1 VVSQFNIQ
9 PSLTPQLFLRKLL
22 SLGLASVGLSAAP
35 TPGQVEFFEKNI
47 RPVLAERCYECHNSG
62 DSAKGG
68 LALDW
73 RGGLAKGGKSGLVI
87 DGDNSAESLLLR
99 AIRHD
104 DRALKMPKDGPK
116 LAPSVIG
123 HFEKWIAMGAP
134 DPRAAAPTREAVAQA
149 TSWEAT
155 RERRKQWWSF
165 QPIRLPSPPQVKGD
179 WARTD
184 IDRFVQARWEA
195 VGLSPVGDAE
205 PGTLLRRLSFVLT
218 GLPPTTGESEAFFEA
233 TGGNRRGAIE
243 SAVEQLLA
251 SPHFGERWARHWMD
265 WMRYAESL
273 GSEGD
278 PAIPNASR
286 YRNYLIRALNA
297 DVPYDQLLREHI
309 AGDLLE
315 QPRLNGELGLNES
328 AIGPA
333 QYRFV
338 LQGFAPTDALDELVR
353 TTENQIDVVSKAF
366 LGLTVSCA
374 RCHDHKFD
382 PISQEDY
389 HAFYSI
395 MTSCRPA
402 MVNVESPARQAT
414 NKAALAKLKPRI
426 RAALAAQWLAEVDQ
440 FAGRLREPSDEW
452 QKAIDEAKVPG
463 NPLHVWHTL
472 RLAKRDKF
480 SQAWDRLAGDFAKSK
495 KALEEQRGRNYAKR
509 WQFGRDSASLGRWV
523 LDGNGMSGTVARPGA
538 FRVLPGGDR
547 IVEDILPAGVYSHL
561 LSDKHTGVL
570 GSPQFRIEPDQRL
583 FVRVIG
589 GGDAMARYVVQNYT
603 RNGTVYPVTRLK
615 DGKWRWQ
622 SWSLKYWEG
631 DEAHLEVTTAGE
643 QAILAVNKPNSWF
656 GVSELAILNPGQPAP
671 RDEFAGYVAP
681 LFAKGDPGN
690 AKRLAKRYAGAL
702 RRSIQAWHRDRMSD
716 EQARFL
722 GFFVRNGWLS
732 NTLETAPKV
741 APLVEAYRRLEAG
754 VPVPRRAPGVIE
766 AEAVDRPL
774 FVRGNHKQPA
784 QAVPRR
790 FLEAIDP
797 TPFVA
802 DNSGRLELAKAMLH
816 PDNPLTAR
824 VIVNR
829 VWHHLLGR
837 GLVATPDNFG
847 KLGEPP
853 THPDLLDHLAKRFVV
868 GGWSIKKLI
877 REIVLT
883 RTFQLAATP
892 TVRAREIDPDN
903 RLLTRARVRRLEA
916 EAIRDAMLQASG
928 SLDRTPLGGSDNF
941 DTRRRGV
948 YVRLIRNRLDPFL
961 TVFDAPV
968 PASTK
973 GRRDETNVPAQSLT
987 MMNDPFVLSL
997 AERLAKRVR
1006 DDKNLET
1013 AEAQIS
1019 KMFRLTL
1026 NREAAPVELAKA
1038 KAYLEDSTAPENSL
1052 RELAQAMFSLK
1063 EFIYLQ

>member
-1 VVSQFNIQ
+1 M
-9 PSLTPQLFLRKLL
+9 
-22 SLGLASVGLSAAP
+22 SLGLAAVGAVAEP
-35 TPGQVEFFEKNI
+35 TTEQVEFFEKNI
-47 RPVLAERCYECHNSG
+47 RPVLVERCYECHNSG
-62 DSAKGG
+62 DKANGG

-73 RGGLAKGGKSGLVI
+73 RGGLAKGGERGPVMDVS
-87 DGDNSAESLLLR
+87 NPAESLLLR

-104 DRALKMPKDGPK
+104 DRELKMPKDGPK
-116 LAPSVIG
+116 LSPTVIG
-123 HFEKWIAMGAP
+123 QFKQWIAMGAP
-134 DPRAAAPTREAVAQA
+134 DPRAESPTREALAKA

-165 QPIRLPSPPQVKGD
+165 QPIRFPAPPQVKGD

-184 IDRFVQARWEA
+184 IDRFIQAGWEA
-195 VGLSPVGDAE
+195 DGLSPAGDAA
-205 PGTLLRRLSFVLT
+205 PRALLRRLSFVLT
-218 GLPPTTGESEAFFEA
+218 GLPPTPGESAAFVGEEAK
-233 TGGNRRGAIE
+233 GDRRAAVE
-243 SAVEQLLA
+243 TAVEQLLA

-315 QPRLNGELGLNES
+315 QPRLNEELGFNES

-374 RCHDHKFD
+374 RCHNHKFD

-389 HAFYSI
+389 HALYSI

-402 MVNVESPARQAT
+402 MVNVDTPARQET
-414 NKAALAKLKPRI
+414 HKAALAKLKPKI
-426 RAALAAQWLAEVDQ
+426 RAALAGHWLAEADQ
-440 FAGRLREPSDEW
+440 FAGRLRQPSAEW
-452 QKAIDEAKVPG
+452 QKAIDEAKAPK
-463 NPLHVWHTL
+463 NPLHAWHKL
-472 RLAKRDKF
+472 RLAKGAEF
-480 SQAWDRLAGDFAKSK
+480 GQAWSRLAADFAKSK
-495 KALEEQRGRNYAKR
+495 QALEEQRGRNYAQR
-509 WQFGRDSASLGRWV
+509 WQLGRDTASLGRWV
-523 LDGNGMSGTVARPGA
+523 LDGNGMSGAVAKAGA
-538 FRVLPGGDR
+538 FRVLPSGER
-547 IVEDILPAGVYSHL
+547 IVDDILPAGVYSHL
-561 LSDKHTGVL
+561 LSDKHAGVL
-570 GSPQFRIEPDQRL
+570 GSPQFRIGPDQKL
-583 FVRVIG
+583 FVRLIG

-622 SWSLKYWEG
+622 SWSLNYWEG

-656 GVSELAILNPGQPAP
+656 GVSDLAILDKGQPAP
-671 RDEFAGYVAP
+671 REEFAGFVAP

-690 AKRLAKRYAGAL
+690 AKRLAKRYSAVL
-702 RRSIQAWHRDRMSD
+702 RRSIRAWQRDRMSD
-716 EQARFL
+716 EQAQFL
-722 GFFVRNGWLS
+722 SFFVRNGWLS
-732 NTLETAPKV
+732 NTLETAPEV
-741 APLVEAYRRLEAG
+741 APLVALYRRLEAE

-784 QAVPRR
+784 EAVPRR
-790 FLEAIDP
+790 FLEAFDA
-797 TPFVA
+797 TPFAA
-802 DNSGRLELAKAMLH
+802 DNSGRLELAEAMLH

-829 VWHHLLGR
+829 LWHHLLGR

-847 KLGEPP
+847 KLGGIPS
-853 THPDLLDHLAKRFVV
+853 HPDLLDHLARRFVA

-883 RTFQLAATP
+883 RTFQLAAMP
-892 TVRAREIDPDN
+892 TSEAHEMDPDN

-941 DTRRRGV
+941 DTNRRSL

-1006 DDKNLET
+1006 DDETLET

-1019 KMFRLTL
+1019 KMFRLAL
-1026 NREAAPVELAKA
+1026 NREATPVELANA
-1038 KAYLEDSTAPENSL
+1038 KAYLDELTAPENSL
-1052 RELAQAMFSLK
+1052 RELAQALFNLK